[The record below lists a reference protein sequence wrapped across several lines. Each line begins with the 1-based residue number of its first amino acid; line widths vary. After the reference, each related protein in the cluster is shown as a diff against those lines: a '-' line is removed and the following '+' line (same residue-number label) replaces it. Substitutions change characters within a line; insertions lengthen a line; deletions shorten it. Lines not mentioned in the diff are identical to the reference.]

1 MLKFPNA
8 YDRGRTT
15 SDEDKKFNRVISKIR
30 KFDEAELKALKNR
43 INVAMGVILF
53 FISILLLRLWFL
65 QILRGPEYLKLSE
78 NNRIRL
84 EWIRA
89 PRGNILDCK
98 NRPLISNRPY
108 FNITWTKE
116 DSANPDKIIRE
127 MAQILKVDTS
137 EILKR
142 IREAADYPRHV
153 PILLKE
159 DVDWP
164 TLVYIENHQYDL
176 PGIHVEALPSRKYA
190 FDNLASH
197 LVGYLGGINKSELK
211 KYPPGTYQ
219 PSDQIGKLG
228 LEKLYEN
235 ILRGEKGRRYI
246 EVDVH
251 GFEQREIM
259 EQEAL
264 PGEDLKLTI
273 DIDLQKTA
281 QAALAGK
288 AGAVVVMDVRNGRLL
303 TLASSPPLQLREFIG
318 GISTKNWQLMLND
331 PLHPFI
337 NKSIQGQYP
346 PGSTYK
352 IVTALAGLSE
362 KVITPETTFNCNG
375 SIKLYGRRYHCWKR
389 SGHGGVNLKKAL
401 RESCDVYFYQVGLK
415 VGVDNLAKY
424 AQSLGLGHKTGLK
437 MAHEKSGLTPTKAWK
452 LRKYKQ
458 AWQEGETM
466 SVAIGQG
473 FNLVTPLQ
481 ICQMTATLANG
492 GTRYRP
498 QLIAEIIDESG
509 EVKKP
514 FKAIVDGH
522 ALGSAKSL
530 AYIRAGLVAAVNE
543 KHGTGG
549 VAKLDSILVGGKT
562 GTAQVV
568 KLAQYRHIAPD
579 DIPYKYRDHAWFT
592 SFAPADKPEIAI
604 TVLVEHGRHGGS
616 GAAPIAKAILQ
627 EYFKDRLKDAGKQ
640 ATKQ

>member
-1 MLKFPNA
+1 MLKFSNP
-8 YDRGRTT
+8 DD
-15 SDEDKKFNRVISKIR
+15 DEKKKFNRVISQIR
-30 KFDEAELKALKNR
+30 RIDEAELQALKNR
-43 INVAMGVILF
+43 INIAMGVILF
-53 FISILLLRLWFL
+53 LVSILLVRLWFL

-84 EWIRA
+84 EWVSA
-89 PRGNILDCK
+89 PRGNILDRTG
-98 NRPLISNRPY
+98 RPLISNRPY

-116 DSANPDKIIRE
+116 DSANPDETVRR
-127 MAQILKVDTS
+127 MAKILKVDTS

-153 PILLKE
+153 PVLLKE

-176 PGIHVEALPSRKYA
+176 PGIHVEALPSRKYQ
-190 FDNLASH
+190 FNNLASH
-197 LVGYLGGINKSELK
+197 LVGYLGNINKNELA
-211 KYPPGTYQ
+211 KYDDNTYL

-228 LEKLYEN
+228 LEKLYEPL
-235 ILRGEKGRRYI
+235 LRGEKGRRYV

-251 GFEQREIM
+251 GFEQRQIM
-259 EQEAL
+259 EQEPL

-281 QAALAGK
+281 EEALAGK
-288 AGAVVVMDVRNGRLL
+288 AGAVVVMEVNSGKLL
-303 TLASSPPLQLREFIG
+303 AMTSSPPLELREFIG
-318 GISTKNWQLMLND
+318 GISTKNWQGMLNN

-362 KVITPETTFNCNG
+362 NAITPETTFNCIG
-375 SIKLYGRRYHCWKR
+375 YMKLYGRRYHCWKR
-389 SGHGGVNLKKAL
+389 AGHGKVNLKKAL
-401 RESCDVYFYQVGLK
+401 RESCDVYFYQVGMK
-415 VGVDNLAKY
+415 VGVDKLAKY
-424 AQSLGLGHKTGLK
+424 ANSLGLGHKTGIKL
-437 MAHEKSGLTPTKAWK
+437 AHEKSGLTPTKDWK
-452 LRKYKQ
+452 RRKYKLP
-458 AWQEGETM
+458 WQEGETM
-466 SVAIGQG
+466 STAIGQG

-481 ICQMTATLANG
+481 VCLMTATLANG

-498 QLIAEIIDESG
+498 QLISEILDETG
-509 EVKKP
+509 KTKTP
-514 FKAIVDGH
+514 YKAIIDGH
-522 ALGSAKSL
+522 ALGTPQSL
-530 AYIRAGLVAAVNE
+530 AYIRAGLIAAVNE

-568 KLAQYRHIAPD
+568 KLAQYRHSSAA

-592 SFAPADKPEIAI
+592 CFAPADKPEIAI

-616 GAAPIAKAILQ
+616 GAGPVARAILE
-627 EYFKDRLKDAGKQ
+627 EYFKDRLKKP
-640 ATKQ
+640 